1 MLREIRSIAT
11 VNTVIYHNPRC
22 SKSRQALALL
32 EAAGADA
39 QVVKYLE
46 TPPSAEELDALLT
59 KLGMEPIEVMRTKDD
74 LFKELGLVGKSLS
87 REEGI
92 RLLVEHPALLERPIV
107 VKGDKAV
114 VARPPERVSEIL

>member
-1 MLREIRSIAT
+1 MTTI
-11 VNTVIYHNPRC
+11 IYHNPRC
-22 SKSRQALALL
+22 SKSRQALSLL
-32 EAAGADA
+32 QEAGVEPK
-39 QVVKYLE
+39 VVKYLE
-46 TPPSAEELDALLT
+46 TPPSAEELDTLLT
-59 KLGMEPIEVMRTKDD
+59 KLGLDPVEVMRTKDD
-74 LFKELGLVGKSLS
+74 LFKELGLVGKTIS